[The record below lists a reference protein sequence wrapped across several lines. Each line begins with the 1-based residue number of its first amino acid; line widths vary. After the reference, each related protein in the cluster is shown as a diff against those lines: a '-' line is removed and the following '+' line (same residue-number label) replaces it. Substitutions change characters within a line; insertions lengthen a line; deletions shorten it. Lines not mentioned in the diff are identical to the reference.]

1 MLYWATNPLTILQ
14 IWRILKVVSRREV
27 SPINLA
33 VGKRIKE
40 FRRKAALT
48 QKDLAQKTQIN
59 RTSLALIEKGIQS
72 IPIDKLCAV
81 ALYTNVTVTD
91 LLPKNEEIVELLPKK
106 TLYKDLSFD
115 NSRGD
120 LDDSDFDIV
129 VRLRNKNQAGET

>member
-1 MLYWATNPLTILQ
+1 M
-14 IWRILKVVSRREV
+14 SRKEA
-27 SPINLA
+27 SPINLI

-40 FRRKAALT
+40 SRRKADLT
-48 QKDLAQKTQIN
+48 QEDLALKAQIN

-91 LLPKNEEIVELLPKK
+91 LLPKNEELVELIPKK
-106 TLYKDLSFD
+106 TLYKNLSFD

-120 LDDSDFDIV
+120 LEDSDFDIV
-129 VRLRNKNQAGET
+129 VKLRNKNQAGDP